1 VGRLRRNII
10 LGKVSPFGLGKAFRD
25 QELLYG
31 IMGKL
36 YKGGIE
42 VVIFV
47 IVVVVREF
55 DGGDQNGTC

>member
-1 VGRLRRNII
+1 
-10 LGKVSPFGLGKAFRD
+10 
-25 QELLYG
+25 
-31 IMGKL
+31 MGKL